1 MGLHHLSF
9 GTLQAGTSESPFN
22 ICFLWAA
29 AEQTTAVVLA
39 TACLAE

>member
-9 GTLQAGTSESPFN
+9 GSLQAGRSDSLFS
-22 ICFLWAA
+22 IFFLQAA
-29 AEQTTAVVLA
+29 AEQATAVVLA